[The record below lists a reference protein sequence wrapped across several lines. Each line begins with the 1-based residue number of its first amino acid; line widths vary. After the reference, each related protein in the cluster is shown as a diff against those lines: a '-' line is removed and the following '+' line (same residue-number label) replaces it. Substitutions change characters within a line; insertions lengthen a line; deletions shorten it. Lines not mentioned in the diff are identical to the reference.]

1 MSIIHE
7 ALKSMDGPPHAAPDR
22 AASRPR
28 KDPSAGASWLVAL
41 LAFAAVIGAGVLG
54 WYVWQGQIQALSQPA
69 ALVAAPGNALVVPAD
84 VLLSSAPTAPLALP
98 EMQALPEAGDAAAA
112 PSPSAPETTA
122 VLADPRPGAP
132 ASNTSPTLAADAAL
146 PQVAAATASATAAM
160 AHSKEASAPD
170 RRVVNRPVRQARP
183 RPAAPIV
190 VAPVSV
196 PAAADVPVELL
207 FARFVSAM
215 QSGET
220 AQAENALAALQEKLP
235 AGSLGLLRAQAWFA
249 LQEGRDSAAA
259 ELYRTILERLPGD
272 EGAAINLASL
282 QSRQQQ
288 PEEARATLDAA
299 KRLHPDSAAL
309 RAALAQFTP
318 NARP

>member
-7 ALKSMDGPPHAAPDR
+7 ALKSMDGPAHAAPDR
-22 AASRPR
+22 PASRPR
-28 KDPSAGASWLVAL
+28 KDPSAGSSWLVAL

-69 ALVAAPGNALVVPAD
+69 AL
-84 VLLSSAPTAPLALP
+84 
-98 EMQALPEAGDAAAA
+98 MAAA

-220 AQAENALAALQEKLP
+220 AQAENALATLQEKLP